1 MTTAT
6 VDPELLQ
13 RGGLTLD
20 VDGPRATI
28 TLVRPEAL
36 NAQTPL
42 TWEALRSIGE
52 SLSAGPL
59 SEQVRVVVVRG
70 AGRAFSAGL
79 DRRFFGE
86 QEVDGLPGLAGIAA
100 LSDDDADATIAGF
113 QSGFSWLREPGRVT
127 VAAVQGHAIGAG
139 FQLALACDLR
149 VVADDVQFCMAE
161 TGLGIVPDLG
171 GTYPLVHAVG
181 YARSV
186 EICLSGRRI
195 GAEEAVA
202 TGLALRAVPA
212 AELDVAVDALAASLV
227 VAPPAAAAETLALL
241 TGVADGADPAAALAA
256 ERAAQLRRLRALT
269 AGEG

>member
-1 MTTAT
+1 MTAAAI
-6 VDPELLQ
+6 DPELLQ

-28 TLVRPEAL
+28 TLARPEAL
-36 NAQTPL
+36 NAQTPF
-42 TWEALRSIGE
+42 TWEALRAVGE
-52 SLSAGPL
+52 SLPA
-59 SEQVRVVVVRG
+59 EVRAVVVRG

-79 DRRFFGE
+79 DQKFFTAT
-86 QEVDGLPGLAGIAA
+86 EVDGQPGLSGIAA
-100 LSDDDADATIAGF
+100 LSDEEADTTIAAF
-113 QSGFSWLREPGRVT
+113 QAGFSWLRDPTRLT

-171 GTYPLVHAVG
+171 GTHPLVQAVG
-181 YARSV
+181 YARAV
-186 EICLSGRRI
+186 EICLTGRRV

-202 TGLALRAVPA
+202 WGLAQRAVPV
-212 AELDVAVDALAASLV
+212 AELDAAVDQLVTALL
-227 VAPPAAAAETLALL
+227 VAPAKATVETLGLL
-241 TGVADGADPAAALAA
+241 ARVADGADPADQLAA
-256 ERAAQLRRLRALT
+256 ERAAQLRRLRSLA